1 MGRHVASIWGK
12 LGGAGIGFAVGGP
25 LGALIGALAGHY
37 VMDQEGGLL
46 TPDRQTVFTTG
57 LVALSAKMAKA
68 DGVVTRDETRAFFEV
83 VHVGEADRA
92 RILKLFELAH
102 QTTAGYEAYARQIA
116 ELFADD
122 PQLREDVV
130 DGLFHIAKADGAVHE
145 AELAYLHD
153 ITAILGFDEA
163 DWRRITARHV
173 RVPDD
178 PYVLLG
184 AERDWDEATLRRHY
198 RTLVQEY
205 HPDRQIARGLPPE
218 AIAIATSRLAGI
230 NEAWE
235 RVRRERGWS

>member
-1 MGRHVASIWGK
+1 VASIWGK

-46 TPDRQTVFTTG
+46 APDRQTVFTTG

-83 VHVGEADRA
+83 VHVDEDDRA
-92 RILKLFELAH
+92 RILKLFELAN

-116 ELFADD
+116 ELFEDD
-122 PQLREDVV
+122 AALREDVV

-153 ITAILGFDEA
+153 IATILGFGDQ
-163 DWRRITARHV
+163 DWQRIKARHV
-173 RVPDD
+173 RMPDD
-178 PYVLLG
+178 PYIVLG
-184 AERDWDEATLRRHY
+184 VERGWEEAALRRHY
-198 RTLVQEY
+198 RKLVQEY
-205 HPDRQIARGLPPE
+205 HPDRQIARGLPPQ
-218 AIAIATSRLAGI
+218 AIEIATSKLAVI
-230 NEAWE
+230 NEAWD
-235 RVRRERGWS
+235 RICRERGWT